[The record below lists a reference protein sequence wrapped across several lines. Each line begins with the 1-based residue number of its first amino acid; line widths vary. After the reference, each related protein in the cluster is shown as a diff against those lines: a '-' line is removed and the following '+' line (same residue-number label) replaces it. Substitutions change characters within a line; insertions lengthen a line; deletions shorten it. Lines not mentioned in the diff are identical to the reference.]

1 MFIPAVSPA
10 RYKRPKVK
18 AEPYTELHW
27 PLWSA
32 LNASSAL
39 FVVLLNGI
47 IKNKKAIK
55 SKITGKSV
63 RKK

>member
-1 MFIPAVSPA
+1 MEFYFGAFV
-10 RYKRPKVK
+10 V
-18 AEPYTELHW
+18 
-27 PLWSA
+27 
-32 LNASSAL
+32 L

-47 IKNKKAIK
+47 IKNKKVIK

>member
-39 FVVLLNGI
+39 FVILLNPS
-47 IKNKKAIK
+47 NEYEEL
-55 SKITGKSV
+55 
-63 RKK
+63 

>member
-1 MFIPAVSPA
+1 MLIPAVSPA

-32 LNASSAL
+32 LNASYAL
-39 FVVLLNGI
+39 FVVLLNPS
-47 IKNKKAIK
+47 NEYESAL
-55 SKITGKSV
+55 SKLALCCS
-63 RKK
+63 